1 MVSRMKIQMKLKIVL
16 EVNKKNKKRKLNGQ
30 HLQQANPNAQKWMQ
44 HTLVELPLIKTPQGP
59 NPLIKERLP
68 KALTTCEFTV
78 RTRWVGKFF
87 TMGINTCARML
98 INLIREV
105 DPTMTVI
112 PKDSDESDDYITH
125 ENDFDSDRYTI
136 WARAI
141 PKSVLWLSI

>member
-1 MVSRMKIQMKLKIVL
+1 MDATHIGRITTD
-16 EVNKKNKKRKLNGQ
+16 
-30 HLQQANPNAQKWMQ
+30 A
-44 HTLVELPLIKTPQGP
+44 TPQGP

-68 KALTTCEFTV
+68 KALTTCKFTV
-78 RTRWVGKFF
+78 RTRWVRKFF

-105 DPTMTVI
+105 DPYMTVM
-112 PKDSDESDDYITH
+112 PKDSDESDDYISH

-141 PKSVLWLSI
+141 PKSVIWLSI